1 MVKPASGDCG
11 GTVKVGNARLCEQS
25 SEDVSDNTT
34 DSMRCE
40 DLTVKQSIRIFL
52 YYEQGASYIEGIVIT
67 SEEFQLGGK
76 IANCS
81 SNKAKGD
88 GSS

>member
-1 MVKPASGDCG
+1 
-11 GTVKVGNARLCEQS
+11 
-25 SEDVSDNTT
+25 
-34 DSMRCE
+34 MRCE